1 MRFLLIPPVV
11 LKFRHMKKA
20 VPQVLKGFRDYLP
33 QEQIARRKIIA
44 KISEVYERFGFAPI
58 DTPALESYDL
68 FKGQIGEDEKLMYR
82 FEDHGG
88 REVALRYDLTVP
100 LARLVASNPDLP
112 KPFKRYVIGN
122 SWRAE
127 NTQKG
132 RYREF
137 VQCDIDIIG
146 SDSAIADV
154 EVIAAMSQAYKSLD
168 IGDVTVRFN
177 NRIFV
182 DETLTELKVPKPKIV
197 SFMRWLDKLD
207 KLGAKKIEEG
217 LKEDGFKA
225 GLIAEYGELM
235 KKKTAQY
242 VEETVEMLAG
252 FGVQNFE
259 FDPFLMRGLDYYT
272 GIVFEFVLKKKP
284 EFGSIGGGGRY
295 DDLIGKISGVD
306 MPAVGGSIG
315 LDRMFAAL
323 LDAGMVAPQATA
335 DVLVMNVDKET
346 IAQCLNIATN
356 LREAGVNCEFYF
368 DTVKMDKQFKYAE
381 KKNIKLAIIYG
392 GNEAKKKQVSIKD
405 LAEKKQVTVDL
416 DDLATQVKSMLW

>member
-1 MRFLLIPPVV
+1 
-11 LKFRHMKKA
+11 MKKA

-146 SDSAIADV
+146 SDSPIADV
-154 EVIAAMSQAYKSLD
+154 EVIAVMAQAYKSLD
-168 IGDVTVRFN
+168 IGDVMVRFN
-177 NRIFV
+177 NRKLV
-182 DETLTELKVPKPKIV
+182 DEALGELKVPKVKV
-197 SFMRWLDKLD
+197 VTFMRWLDKLD

-217 LKEDGFKA
+217 LKEDGFKVN
-225 GLIAEYGELM
+225 LMAEYGELM
-235 KKKTAQY
+235 KKKSAQY

-252 FGVQNFE
+252 FGVQNFS

-295 DDLIGKISGVD
+295 DGLIGKISGTD

-368 DTVKMDKQFKYAE
+368 DTAKMDKQFKYAE

-405 LAEKKQVTVDL
+405 LTEKKQVTVDL
-416 DDLATQVKSMLW
+416 DDLVTQVKSMLW